1 MKIIIHAKST
11 HVVKGILIITKLHF
25 CYSWRE
31 KKKTILTIIYLHF
44 SNLRFKIIIFK

>member
-31 KKKTILTIIYLHF
+31 KKKTILTIMYLQF
-44 SNLRFKIIIFK
+44 SNLKFKLII